1 MVDRQTWVG
10 RVENLI
16 VTKENSATDWV
27 IARLSNDDAGA
38 PDWFALELA
47 HRTPTSLAIY
57 NLLRDARRSGESV
70 RIVVK
75 REEPDSDSPA
85 PDWQRAV
92 VVAVESPPLPS
103 GHTKKFID

>member
-1 MVDRQTWVG
+1 MGDRQTWVG

-38 PDWFALELA
+38 PDWFALELS

-57 NLLRDARRSGESV
+57 NLLRDARESGESV
-70 RIVVK
+70 RVVVN
-75 REEPDSDSPA
+75 REVEPDWPL

-92 VVAVESPPLPS
+92 VVAVESPRLPS
-103 GHTKKFID
+103 DHTKKFLD